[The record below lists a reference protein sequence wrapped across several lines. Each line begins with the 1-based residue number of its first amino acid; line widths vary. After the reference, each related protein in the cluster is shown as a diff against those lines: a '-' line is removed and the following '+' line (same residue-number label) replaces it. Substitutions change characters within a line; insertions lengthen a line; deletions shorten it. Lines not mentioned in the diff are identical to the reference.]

1 MFSLVTRTVTF
12 SILST
17 SLCYETSLTMI
28 LATLN
33 KKNLFL
39 YQWDVCKMYNIC
51 GLVLLTAQ
59 AGQGRWLPLPKSV
72 LLKVFLLKKS
82 SSFLLLP
89 IICSLGHWGFFL
101 SFKIFS
107 LQYKPTSNNC
117 CWEMII

>member
-1 MFSLVTRTVTF
+1 ML
-12 SILST
+12 
-17 SLCYETSLTMI
+17 

-82 SSFLLLP
+82 SSFLPAVANYLL
-89 IICSLGHWGFFL
+89 IGSLGVL
-101 SFKIFS
+101 SLF
-107 LQYKPTSNNC
+107 
-117 CWEMII
+117 

>member
-17 SLCYETSLTMI
+17 SLCYETSLTML

-72 LLKVFLLKKS
+72 LLKVFLLKKV
-82 SSFLLLP
+82 LP
-89 IICSLGHWGFFL
+89 SCCCQLFAHWVIGG
-101 SFKIFS
+101 SFS
-107 LQYKPTSNNC
+107 LLRSLAYNINQLQTTVAGK
-117 CWEMII
+117 